1 MAKPL
6 TNEVP
11 SSAVARLLEPG
22 IGRAALAEAPA
33 KPEAPVQSA
42 GEVPN
47 VKREFILTQSTDE
60 TLTHMTSLLSKATGT
75 DVSNS
80 HFLRVLLKVLEGARP
95 EIEKQAW
102 AVGSLKRPSNARG
115 KERDRERYEEALA
128 RALGA
133 GLGRGAGRET
143 P

>member
-6 TNEVP
+6 MHELP

-22 IGRAALAEAPA
+22 IGRAALAEAAA
-33 KPEAPVQSA
+33 KPEVPVRQA

-47 VKREFILTQSTDE
+47 IKREFILTQSADE

-80 HFLRVLLKVLEGARP
+80 HFLRALLKVLEEARP
-95 EIEKQAW
+95 EIERQAR
-102 AVGSLKRPSNARG
+102 AVGTLKRPSNARG
-115 KERDRERYEEALA
+115 KEQERELYEAALA
-128 RALGA
+128 KALA
-133 GLGRGAGRET
+133 
-143 P
+143 